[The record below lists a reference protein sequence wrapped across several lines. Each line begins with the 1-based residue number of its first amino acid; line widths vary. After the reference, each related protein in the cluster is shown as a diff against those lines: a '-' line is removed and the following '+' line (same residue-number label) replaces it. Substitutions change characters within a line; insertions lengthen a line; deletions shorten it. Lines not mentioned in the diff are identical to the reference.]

1 MRQPRQL
8 TALLR
13 AAPSRTSITAV
24 VQMALSGAR
33 PRLEP
38 LRGAAQL
45 RIMHCVVSHEMASPR
60 VVQRGQNNPVRRAPP
75 RPCTDHDLADF
86 ARPHDAFDRVSV
98 EASWIEVDT
107 TDGYQQGLDDIVRF
121 VNGPA

>member
-1 MRQPRQL
+1 MGQPRQL

-13 AAPSRTSITAV
+13 AAPSRTSITTV

-38 LRGAAQL
+38 LRGVVQL
-45 RIMHCVVSHEMASPR
+45 RIMHCVVSHEMAFPR
-60 VVQRGQNNPVRRAPP
+60 VVQRGQNNPVRRAHRP
-75 RPCTDHDLADF
+75 RTDHDLADF

-98 EASWIEVDT
+98 EASWIEVNPPMATSKGT
-107 TDGYQQGLDDIVRF
+107 TTS
-121 VNGPA
+121 

>member
-1 MRQPRQL
+1 
-8 TALLR
+8 
-13 AAPSRTSITAV
+13 
-24 VQMALSGAR
+24 MALSGAR

-38 LRGAAQL
+38 LRGVAQL
-45 RIMHCVVSHEMASPR
+45 RIVHCVVSHEMAFPR
-60 VVQRGQNNPVRRAPP
+60 VVQRGQNNPGAPGAP
-75 RPCTDHDLADF
+75 RPRTDHDLADF

-121 VNGPA
+121 VHGPA